1 MVPRASRLRVMAP
14 SGAAIDGC
22 ANCIVEEG
30 RHRRLTAF
38 GEAVNAGDVI
48 GLPSA
53 AFVAPTASP
62 RKRADG
68 FPKKAG
74 KGGAEV
80 PACPYRRYRTSERC
94 PQELPSRAV
103 AGPPMAIGR
112 RFTMAIPAA
121 WILLTASSPPL
132 SMRGMARNRKGPPGA
147 FKANPRCTTASQRIR
162 KPLVF
167 RDFRPVIKCQSPATL
182 RVRVGTTCTS
192 TARSTPRDSS
202 PGPLV
207 GFP

>member
-1 MVPRASRLRVMAP
+1 MAP

-68 FPKKAG
+68 FPKKG
-74 KGGAEV
+74 WERWCRSPGVPLPPVSNVGA
-80 PACPYRRYRTSERC
+80 
-94 PQELPSRAV
+94 
-103 AGPPMAIGR
+103 M
-112 RFTMAIPAA
+112 
-121 WILLTASSPPL
+121 
-132 SMRGMARNRKGPPGA
+132 PPGA
-147 FKANPRCTTASQRIR
+147 AISGCGRATHGNRKKIHYGHSRSLDPVDCIEFTSLDEGNGAESEGTAWRLQG
-162 KPLVF
+162 
-167 RDFRPVIKCQSPATL
+167 QS
-182 RVRVGTTCTS
+182 
-192 TARSTPRDSS
+192 
-202 PGPLV
+202 
-207 GFP
+207 